1 VAAGTVLQLRTMG
14 AVDSKRATQGTPLDF
29 TVIRDVTV
37 NGWLA
42 IPRGATVHGIVT
54 ESKSAGELKGSP
66 ELALRLTSL
75 ELGGRIYPLES
86 DEFRVKGPSKT
97 AHTAGN
103 IAVGSVL
110 GAIIGG
116 AAGGGAGAAIGAVA
130 GGTVGTAASAA
141 SHGPA
146 AWIPAEAQVMF
157 HLNTP
162 LTVDPVSQAEAQ
174 RLAQGLYPGGPALH
188 RRGPAG
194 YYARPY
200 GPAYYARPYGPAYY
214 AYPPP
219 IYYRPYYVVGG
230 TYYWR

>member
-1 VAAGTVLQLRTMG
+1 MAAGTVLQLRTTD

-54 ESKSAGELKGSP
+54 DTKSAGELKGSP

-75 ELGGRIYPLES
+75 DLSGRTYPLDS

-97 AHTAGN
+97 AHTAGS
-103 IAVGSVL
+103 IAVGSVI

-146 AWIPAEAQVMF
+146 AWIPAEAQVVF

-162 LTVDPVSQAEAQ
+162 LTVEPVSQEEAM
-174 RLAQGLYPGGPALH
+174 RLAQGLYPTGPTLYH
-188 RRGPAG
+188 RPPPPR
-194 YYARPY
+194 YY
-200 GPAYYARPYGPAYY
+200 GRPYGPAYY

-219 IYYRPYYVVGG
+219 VYYRPYYMVGG